1 MKNMNIETTQANS
14 TSWLFFVKL
23 TFGISLAGMAAFV
36 FFMSGD
42 LLTKGYLALN
52 SLFLVSATI
61 VLSKTMRDEYETSK
75 LSNKISEAKTNKILK
90 EYAE

>member
-1 MKNMNIETTQANS
+1 MNDTISTTNS

-23 TFGISLAGMAAFV
+23 TFGISIAAMVAFI

-52 SLFLVSATI
+52 SLFIVSTTI
-61 VLSKTMRDEYETSK
+61 MMSKTLRDEHENTK
-75 LSNKISEAKTNKILK
+75 LANKISEAKTNKILK
-90 EYAE
+90 EYSE

>member
-1 MKNMNIETTQANS
+1 MNDTINTTNS

-23 TFGISLAGMAAFV
+23 TFGISIAAMIAFI

-52 SLFLVSATI
+52 TLFIVSATI
-61 VLSKTMRDEYETSK
+61 MMSKTLRDEHEASK
-75 LSNKISEAKTNKILK
+75 LVNKISEAKTNKILK
-90 EYAE
+90 EYSE

>member
-1 MKNMNIETTQANS
+1 MNDTINTTNS

-23 TFGISLAGMAAFV
+23 TFGISIAAMIAFI

-52 SLFLVSATI
+52 TLFIVSATI
-61 VLSKTMRDEYETSK
+61 MMSKTLRDEHEASK
-75 LSNKISEAKTNKILK
+75 LVRRRCVMSTKPVS
-90 EYAE
+90 

>member
-1 MKNMNIETTQANS
+1 MNEMNEMIALPNS
-14 TSWLFFVKL
+14 SSWLFFVKL
-23 TFGISLAGMAAFV
+23 TFGISLAAMVAFI
-36 FFMSGD
+36 FFMEGS

-61 VLSKTMRDEYETSK
+61 MMSKTLRDEHEAQRM
-75 LSNKISEAKTNKILK
+75 LNRISEAKTNKILK